1 MGWEQTHCIAT
12 LRVRVPKPGGR
23 DGLSVGHTHTEMTRA
38 ERSGCHTPPHLS
50 DPAPRQV
57 PWHSFT
63 FCRLSSAQGPPPQV
77 AAPRVPALPR
87 ESFSPE
93 NRWGALV
100 RPGAEEAGHRQE
112 PCFCAYGRQQW
123 DSPASRPP
131 SLSPTSPYSQSH
143 SHPGARRPTSPPLLA
158 QCHLS
163 EHTDTRQLPLSGM
176 PLNTPKQEVAGRM
189 TPTVPPSVRKMGPE
203 DWCKHPGRRLS

>member
-112 PCFCAYGRQQW
+112 PCFCAHGRQQW

-131 SLSPTSPYSQSH
+131 QSFPNLTLLPVSLPPRSQASYLSTFASP
-143 SHPGARRPTSPPLLA
+143 
-158 QCHLS
+158 
-163 EHTDTRQLPLSGM
+163 
-176 PLNTPKQEVAGRM
+176 
-189 TPTVPPSVRKMGPE
+189 VPPVRA
-203 DWCKHPGRRLS
+203 HRHQTTAT